1 MPKDIRKDIAIVL
14 LIIWLGDCIKVK
26 VIVLGMKGNQ
36 KVLTIILSIV
46 AVAILFACIIVGG
59 KSFSADY
66 DGKIIVEVVDIDG
79 KVIEDKIIKF
89 SEGDTLVELL
99 TDNFDNVEVTGEG
112 EWQMIQKIETIE
124 NVSDWSKYISIYVDD
139 VESPVGIAS
148 IKFTDGTKIS
158 LKLIENPYA

>member
-1 MPKDIRKDIAIVL
+1 
-14 LIIWLGDCIKVK
+14 
-26 VIVLGMKGNQ
+26 MKGNQ

-46 AVAILFACIIVGG
+46 ALAILVTCIIIGG
-59 KSFSADY
+59 KSFSANY

-79 KVIEDKIIKF
+79 KVIKDKKIKF

-124 NVSDWSKYISIYVDD
+124 NADDWSTYISIYVDD

-148 IKFTDGTKIS
+148 IEFTDGMKIS